1 MPVYNKIAHG
11 IDEVDV
17 IIAGGGA
24 AGCVVAGR
32 LAAADPEMF
41 V

>member
-1 MPVYNKIAHG
+1 MPIYNKIADG
-11 IDEVDV
+11 LEEVDI

-32 LAAADPEMF
+32 LAAADPSL
-41 V
+41 